1 MCCRNVSELNKCRQE
16 DENKNHPDK
25 MFLLILLK
33 DMKSSHLDVKSSNVL
48 SHNALFTFGFL
59 IESRVNL
66 RFLSLDELNSV

>member
-1 MCCRNVSELNKCRQE
+1 
-16 DENKNHPDK
+16 

-33 DMKSSHLDVKSSNVL
+33 DVKSSHLDVKSSNVL